1 MKFTGGSDEKAGAGL
16 ISAGDIIKL
25 IKAISVKH

>member
-1 MKFTGGSDEKAGAGL
+1 MKFTGGTDERAGAGL
-16 ISAGDIIKL
+16 ISAVDIITL